1 MYNSGRQLQEDELR
15 EATLLVFANKQDL
28 PNAMTA
34 SELTD
39 KLGLQNL
46 RNRRVENSSSLRDW
60 NLTCLFPSGTSRQPA
75 QCRAMDFTRAWTG
88 SPVSSANPRSGS
100 WTLTRRRDFSPFSH
114 RLKEL
119 AYTGSTYCFNCCCCC
134 SAVFTFSK
142 HLLLTTFNTIFP
154 CVIQLLCINKKMSN
168 RQKKYFWGKNEI
180 AFSAIHHPTLTSI
193 IISILL

>member
-1 MYNSGRQLQEDELR
+1 MVGLEKKSKMYKSGSQLQEDELR

-46 RNRRVENSSSLRDW
+46 RNRRVKCLKFLQFFLERKK
-60 NLTCLFPSGTSRQPA
+60 LTCFFPSGTFRQPA
-75 QCRAMDFTRAWTG
+75 QCRATDFTRALTG
-88 SPVSSANPRSGS
+88 SLVSSANPRSGLKDHGS
-100 WTLTRRRDFSPFSH
+100 ITLRIFHHSVSP
-114 RLKEL
+114 RLKNN
-119 AYTGSTYCFNCCCCC
+119 AYTGSTYRFSCY

-154 CVIQLLCINKKMSN
+154 CVIQLLCINKTDVKN
-168 RQKKYFWGKNEI
+168 RQKKYF
-180 AFSAIHHPTLTSI
+180 
-193 IISILL
+193 